1 MPPQGGRRRSTG
13 SGNAATS
20 PTTTLS
26 REKNAESNA
35 LLTNAVV
42 FPNAMSMAEIVRQLY
57 EEGWE
62 IDPEDLAH
70 ILP

>member
-1 MPPQGGRRRSTG
+1 M
-13 SGNAATS
+13 
-20 PTTTLS
+20 S

-57 EEGWE
+57 EGGWE